1 MATKKASA
9 SPKCPAT
16 RPSVVGDGV
25 LGDNATVWVDTNL
38 ALDPVVSDLDN
49 PADRRLGRLRRI
61 QPLGVGYGLYEG
73 KSVVGVG
80 IAAARD
86 LLSEIALYRRQ
97 AVVVPLL
104 GFGIGGVTGGSGG
117 AETRLAQLCVGV
129 GDRPRRAR

>member
-1 MATKKASA
+1 LATKKASA

-80 IAAARD
+80 IAAARH

-104 GFGIGGVTGGSGG
+104 GFGIAAARASAA
-117 AETRLAQLCVGV
+117 AE
-129 GDRPRRAR
+129 